1 MKKAAVLV
9 IFLAFLLLN
18 YIYFSKSEASNLLMN
33 DPVTISDYY
42 YRLPSKY
49 FEEAPDSLLER
60 KKYIIS
66 IDQKNNY
73 LEAEKITYETDG
85 LGFRVKLKLYKKSN
99 GDLLLA
105 VEHSQKGKM
114 IYDDGKPHEGD
125 PTITIFKPDFLE
137 FKNGQWVDVTAKVF
151 PQTSTDKIL
160 KMYRLTG
167 DQNIYTN
174 RLRFILA
181 TYHIIKSDESII
193 LRGRMNFQ
201 DTFSTYYR
209 CVWNGKKFVI
219 KDWL

>member
-1 MKKAAVLV
+1 MKKAVFLV

-18 YIYFSKSEASNLLMN
+18 YIYFSKLEASNLLMN

-73 LEAEKITYETDG
+73 LEAEKPPEKTDG
-85 LGFRVKLKLYKKSN
+85 ISFSVKMKLYKKSN
-99 GDLLLA
+99 GDMLLA
-105 VEHSQKGKM
+105 VEHSLKGKM
-114 IYDDGKPHEGD
+114 IYDDGKPYEGD
-125 PTITIFKPDFLE
+125 PTITIWKPDFLE
-137 FKNGQWVDVTAKVF
+137 FKNGQWLDVTSKVF

-167 DQNIYTN
+167 DQNYKTDQLKFIIAIYYIT
-174 RLRFILA
+174 
-181 TYHIIKSDESII
+181 KSDESIL
-193 LRGRMNFQ
+193 LRGRENFGS
-201 DTFSTYYR
+201 TFSTYYK
-209 CVWNGKKFVI
+209 CVWNGEKFVI
-219 KDWL
+219 KD